1 MLFPRR
7 RVQGGPLLSI
17 TDGGRAG
24 RRAAPVTRRGGGG
37 EGAGEGDK
45 PGTPSPPPSG

>member
-7 RVQGGPLLSI
+7 RVQGDPLLSI

-24 RRAAPVTRRGGGG
+24 GSRHTAGG
-37 EGAGEGDK
+37 EGAGEGDR